1 MISFGQF
8 ASQPSWISPILRVMG
23 IARPRT
29 EECRPCNCW
38 PIVAGRDR
46 VLAAPEASGRISTAC
61 DKLPLALR
69 IAGARLNTRPGVAVT
84 MLAERLEDERA
95 ALRNW
100 RSVTC
105 PCTTGCGRA
114 TEHSIQWLQRLP
126 RARIQWCI
134 AIHRCHGRTTARPA
148 EDGY

>member
-1 MISFGQF
+1 MQLL
-8 ASQPSWISPILRVMG
+8 A
-23 IARPRT
+23 
-29 EECRPCNCW
+29 N
-38 PIVAGRDR
+38 VAGRDR

-61 DKLPLALR
+61 DKLPLAPR
-69 IAGARLNTRPGVAVT
+69 IAGARLKTRPGVAVT

-114 TEHSIQWLQRLP
+114 TEHSIQWPAAPSARSDPAVRRYSPMPRPNNCSACGGRLLTGL
-126 RARIQWCI
+126 W
-134 AIHRCHGRTTARPA
+134 RTSCATIC
-148 EDGY
+148 